1 MDIEA
6 YILIG
11 GRSSRLGRDKA
22 FASVGGKPLAEHAV
36 QIVNEGLEPVKTTFV
51 AGNAAQFAIEAIT
64 LDVPFIFD
72 LIPDRGPLG
81 GLHAALSYAQSPW
94 IFLLACDMP
103 LLTAEV
109 LRLFAS
115 HVTDDLTAI
124 VPEQPDGRLQ
134 PLCAFYKTAE
144 TFKLVDEVIR
154 RPRVSPPMHAIVK
167 ELDPKI
173 VKFEEYSHLPGAGEF
188 FHNVNT
194 PGDLDRAGEIE
205 RKPSAEDVI

>member
-22 FASVGGKPLAEHAV
+22 FASVGGKSLAEHAL
-36 QIVNEGLEPVKTTFV
+36 QIVKDGVEPVKTVFV

-81 GLHAALSYAQSPW
+81 GLHAALSYAQTSW
-94 IFLLACDMP
+94 ILLLACDMP
-103 LLTAEV
+103 LLTPEFLTLHATHVSDE
-109 LRLFAS
+109 FAA
-115 HVTDDLTAI
+115 V

-134 PLCAFYKTAE
+134 PLCAFFEVAKAY
-144 TFKLVDEVIR
+144 KLVDEIIH
-154 RPRVSPPMHAIVK
+154 RPRASPPMFEIVQ

-173 VKFEEYSHLPGAGEF
+173 VKFEKYSHLPGAGEF

-194 PGDLDRAGEIE
+194 PQDLDRAGEIE
-205 RKPSAEDVI
+205 RKLSGEDVI